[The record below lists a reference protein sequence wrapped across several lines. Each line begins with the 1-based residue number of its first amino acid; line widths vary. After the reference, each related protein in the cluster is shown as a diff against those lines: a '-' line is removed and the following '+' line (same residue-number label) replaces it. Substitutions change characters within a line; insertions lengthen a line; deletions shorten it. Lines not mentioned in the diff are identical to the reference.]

1 MNLTNNIVIRALSKL
16 CDLMLLNIMWIIC
29 SIPIFTIGASS
40 TAMYT
45 VMLKVI
51 KNEEGYIGKDFLKAF
66 RENFRKSTILWM
78 IIAALGGIVFLDFW
92 LSRYFTVQIKV
103 ILQIIFLIL
112 GAVVLCMLI
121 YAFPLTARY
130 ENSIKNTLKNALILS
145 EAQLPYTALLLII
158 NVGPILL
165 MLLNLRNLFMGITI
179 WLVIGAALVAW
190 VNTIILSRTFEVL
203 EQGGRSH

>member
-16 CDLMLLNIMWIIC
+16 CDLMLLNIMWVIC

-51 KNEEGYIGKDFLKAF
+51 KNEEGYIRKDFLKAF

-112 GAVVLCMLI
+112 GALVLCMFI

-145 EAQLPYTALLLII
+145 EAQLPYTVLLLII